1 MGAGRM
7 TTPGEPNPG
16 ARLTAPGRLPL
27 AAKRL
32 VDVAGA
38 AVGLVVALPTMLVI
52 AALVRLTSKGPVLF
66 VHRRVGR
73 GGREFPMVKFR
84 TLLPG
89 TDDHLMHEDHR
100 HHFVAADFKVRPDD
114 PRITR
119 VGRVL
124 RRTSLD
130 ELPQLWN
137 VLMGHMS
144 LVGIRPVVRDQLAIR
159 PEAHQQ
165 IYCAMRPGL
174 TGLWQI
180 NGRSQRLPIERL
192 ELDEQWFRQ
201 WSFWGDVAILLRT
214 PLAVLRPGTH

>member
-1 MGAGRM
+1 MTAAAVQPAGVH
-7 TTPGEPNPG
+7 
-16 ARLTAPGRLPL
+16 APHGLP
-27 AAKRL
+27 AMAKRL
-32 VDVAGA
+32 VDIVGA
-38 AVGLVVALPTMLVI
+38 SIGLVVALPTMAVI
-52 AALVRLTSKGPVLF
+52 AAIIRLTSTGPVLF

-73 GGREFPMVKFR
+73 GGHEFPMVKFR
-84 TLLPG
+84 TLDPG
-89 TDDHLMHEDHR
+89 TDDHLMHDDHR
-100 HHFVAADFKVRPDD
+100 EHFEAADFKVRPDD

-137 VLMGHMS
+137 VLVGHMS
-144 LVGIRPVVRDQLAIR
+144 LVGIRPVVRDQLATR
-159 PEAHQQ
+159 PDHHQQ

-192 ELDEQWFRQ
+192 ELDERWFAQ
-201 WSFWGDVAILLRT
+201 WSFWGDMAILLRT